1 MECDNF
7 GYYGSLLQSELTRLK
22 EEVRTRVSELSL
34 HNEQELRTEREENHK
49 KQEHFLERLETDKR
63 QLQLRLQREETERG
77 EEKRDSENRLTHMRE
92 QVLRLET
99 CLEQSKKETQTY
111 STRYSVC
118 NDVVQFS
125 IISCYVI

>member
-49 KQEHFLERLETDKR
+49 KQEHFLGRLETDKR